1 MRAFARDVEQWVLD
15 GLESVDTF
23 VTEQGDVEDWNN
35 NNSKFKEQITNN
47 LQEYLKHLKTHIDS

>member
-1 MRAFARDVEQWVLD
+1 VEQWVLD

-35 NNSKFKEQITNN
+35 NNSKFKQQITNN
-47 LQEYLKHLKTHIDS
+47 LQEYLKHLRTHIDS